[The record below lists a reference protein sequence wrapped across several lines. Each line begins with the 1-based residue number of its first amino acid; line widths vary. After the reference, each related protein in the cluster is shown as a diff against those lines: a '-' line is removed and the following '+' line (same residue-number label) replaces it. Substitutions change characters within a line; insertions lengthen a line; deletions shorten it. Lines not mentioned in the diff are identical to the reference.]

1 MQHEH
6 TYRWKKKFGVV
17 ITKSRNFFYRYSI
30 IFWHQFE
37 SAREYLRVKCTT
49 LDSSPTHTRFTP
61 IPIVRIPFVYFPI
74 FQACNKTFGICK
86 KDFLTFICKKKT
98 QFAIRSKAEWEGSE
112 KTVRKKEQGK
122 KTLTTV

>member
-86 KDFLTFICKKKT
+86 KDFLTFICKKKNT
-98 QFAIRSKAEWEGSE
+98 ICHTIQSRVGRERKNSAEKRARE
-112 KTVRKKEQGK
+112 KKR
-122 KTLTTV
+122 